1 MALSHETLQAWAT
14 GGEPARHGKPRLRLV
29 SRAAGLLGGRRAEDD
44 EPRPELTALDFVA
57 ALEILA
63 ELCGKPA
70 SRAHLLAALPVSNG
84 ELAPRFAA
92 FALARVGLAGQW
104 QRVPLRW
111 LGTADLPMVARLA
124 DGGAIVIEA
133 VGDDGLLT
141 IRDAAGPKRL
151 APHALQPLVRDD
163 LLACGALDPEN
174 GATDEQDRELI
185 ARNPRL
191 WLLGAYL
198 GEKRRLA
205 QMVAA
210 SLLLNLCALAVPL
223 YMRAIYDRVVPN
235 LAVESLWALSLGM
248 VIALVFEMMLKR
260 VKSGFVDGVG
270 LRVGQAVQHRAIHA
284 VLDARGGGAAETPG
298 AMMTALRDVEQL
310 ALLAPQAIA
319 TFCVD
324 LPCFLAFAGVIAM
337 IAGWAMVAPLLGG
350 VALLAVGFVTN
361 YALKHASRRV
371 SRLMQARANVIF
383 EIAEGRQTIKA
394 NLAEGRFLSRWDVL
408 ADHIG
413 TGGRDTRHW
422 AEIPAVA
429 SGFIVQMVTVLV
441 VVIGVLQI
449 KAGVMTSGALIAAVM
464 LSGRAMGPI
473 SSVIAT
479 LARLYQ
485 SQSQLNGLAA
495 ILQAPPERRLSDP
508 AIAAV
513 PIKGRI
519 CAERLSHRFDGTG
532 EAALHEVSFTIE
544 PGERVALIGKS
555 GSGKSTLL
563 RLLAGLVPK
572 QSGALT
578 VDGHAIEHFAAAQ
591 LRQNLVLAAQ
601 DATLFDASIWD
612 NLLLG
617 MHEPEA
623 GIVEQAISRSGLD
636 SFVARTVDG
645 YMRKVGPRG
654 SALSGGQRQALVL
667 ARALLRDPR
676 VLLLDEP
683 TAAMDVTSEQAV
695 IAGLRQSAEGRTL
708 IVSTHRLALLDVVDR
723 VIWLD
728 GGRVVA
734 DRPKGDVLAMLRGGK
749 PVSAV
754 A

>member
-1 MALSHETLQAWAT
+1 MAISRETLQARASGALPAT
-14 GGEPARHGKPRLRLV
+14 HGKPRLRLV
-29 SRAAGLLGGRRAEDD
+29 SRVAGLLGGRPDDD
-44 EPRPELTALDFVA
+44 ESHPALSPLDFVT
-57 ALEILA
+57 ALETLA
-63 ELCGKPA
+63 ERCGKPA
-70 SRAHLLAALPVSNG
+70 TRAHLLAALPVGNG
-84 ELAPRFAA
+84 ELAPRFAP

-104 QRVPLRW
+104 QQVPLRW
-111 LGTADLPMVARLA
+111 LGTTDLPMVARLR

-133 VGDDGLLT
+133 TGEDGLLT
-141 IRDAAGPKRL
+141 IRDAAGPQRVR
-151 APHALQPLVRDD
+151 PEALQPMVRDE

-174 GATDEQDRELI
+174 GAAEAIDRELI

-198 GEKRRLA
+198 GERRRLV
-205 QMVAA
+205 QMVLA
-210 SLLLNLCALAVPL
+210 SILLNLFAFAVPL

-235 LAVESLWALSLGM
+235 LALESLWALSLSM
-248 VIALVFEMMLKR
+248 VIALIFEMTLKR
-260 VKSGFVDGVG
+260 VKSGYVDAVS

-284 VLDARGGGAAETPG
+284 VLEARGVGGAETPG

-310 ALLAPQAIA
+310 ALLAPQAVS

-324 LPCFLAFAGVIAM
+324 LPCFFAFAGVIAM
-337 IAGWAMVAPLLGG
+337 IAGWSMVAPLLGG
-350 VALLAVGFVTN
+350 VALLVVGFITN
-361 YALKHASRRV
+361 YALKQASRRV
-371 SRLMQARANVIF
+371 SKLMQARSNMIC

-394 NLAEGRFLSRWDVL
+394 NLAEGRFLARWELL

-422 AEIPAVA
+422 SEIPAVA
-429 SGFIVQMVTVLV
+429 SDFIVQMVTVLV
-441 VVIGVLQI
+441 VIIGVLQI
-449 KAGVMTSGALIAAVM
+449 KAGIMTSGALVAAVM

-473 SSVIAT
+473 SGVIAT

-485 SQSQLNGLAA
+485 SQSQLNGLVA
-495 ILQAPPERRLSDP
+495 ILQARPERRLSDP
-508 AIAAV
+508 AIAAA

-519 CAERLSHRFDGTG
+519 CAERLSHRFDGAG
-532 EAALHEVSFTIE
+532 EPALREVSFMIE

-563 RLLAGLVPK
+563 QLLAGLVDK
-572 QSGALT
+572 QDGTLT
-578 VDGHAIEHFAAAQ
+578 VDGHAIEHFAATQ
-591 LRQNLVLAAQ
+591 LRQNVVLAAQ

-617 MHEPEA
+617 MREPEPD
-623 GIVEQAISRSGLD
+623 IVEQAIARSGLD

-645 YMRKVGPRG
+645 YMRRIGPRG

-667 ARALLRDPR
+667 ARALLRNPR

-695 IAGLRQSAEGRTL
+695 IAGLRHAAEGRTL
-708 IVSTHRLALLDVVDR
+708 IVATHRLALLDVVDR

-728 GGRVVA
+728 GGRIVA
-734 DRPKGDVLAMLRGGK
+734 DRPKGEVIAMLRGGK